1 MLKIEICFSYNDEEN
16 NIKIRE
22 YSLIGTYFLRQ
33 DNFVTIAQ
41 GVITK
46 VCTLQL
52 RLTKPQM
59 SGLQRAVTI

>member
-1 MLKIEICFSYNDEEN
+1 MLTIEICFSHDDEEN

-46 VCTLQL
+46 VSTLQL
-52 RLTKPQM
+52 TI
-59 SGLQRAVTI
+59 LQLYVIWLVADLL